1 MRFYDPQSGTVLLDG
16 RDLRSLDLSWL
27 RSQIGLVAQVDI
39 RTGRFFFSDLGSL
52 WGQNFSTVLF
62 KGLLA
67 YLVDSVNVLLYQEPL
82 LFATS
87 ILENIRVGYA
97 KASFEDVVTACRYA
111 LADEFVTNLP
121 NGYNTTCGDRGT
133 QLSGGQ
139 KQRIALARAI
149 VTNPR

>member
-1 MRFYDPQSGTVLLDG
+1 MEKGD
-16 RDLRSLDLSWL
+16 
-27 RSQIGLVAQVDI
+27 
-39 RTGRFFFSDLGSL
+39 FFFSDLGSL
-52 WGQNFSTVLF
+52 WGRNFSTFLF

-111 LADEFVTNLP
+111 LADEFVANLP